1 MDETPGKKYIPITED
16 MLDHSVKERYERIN
30 FEKGMNRCPRFS
42 IAMALVLGA
51 VFAAQAHWGGLLT
64 RQAFIDT
71 GALYR
76 NGVLDGQVWR
86 LISGMFMHGSLG
98 HLVGNCVALYMLGMI
113 CEHAYGEGQTVL
125 LYFVSGL
132 GASVLSVMMK
142 PGPAVGAS
150 GAIFGLMGGAVA
162 FLYNYK
168 EHFFLRDRRI
178 GFVLLVWSL
187 YQIANGLLT
196 PYIDNSA
203 HIGGFIMG
211 ILTGLTLS
219 PRLFPE
225 DAPADS
231 PGAVAE

>member
-1 MDETPGKKYIPITED
+1 MDEIPGKKYIPITEE
-16 MLDHSVKERYERIN
+16 MLDHSVKERYARIN

-42 IAMALVLGA
+42 IAMTLVLAA
-51 VFAAQAHWGGLLT
+51 VFAAQVHYGGLLS
-64 RQAFIDT
+64 RESIIAS

-76 NGVLDGQVWR
+76 NGVLDGQIWR
-86 LISGMFMHGSLG
+86 LISVMFLHGSLG
-98 HLVGNCVALYMLGMI
+98 HLVGNCIALYMLGMI
-113 CEHAYGEGQTVL
+113 CEHAYGEGQTIL

-178 GFVLLVWSL
+178 GFVLLAWAL

-203 HIGGFIMG
+203 HIGGFVMG
-211 ILTGLTLS
+211 IITGLTLS
-219 PRLFPE
+219 PRLFPC
-225 DAPADS
+225 A
-231 PGAVAE
+231 G